1 MNTCKYQRVNSFM
14 TEVLVVKNPAYWFV
28 LQINWTRFCMI
39 RASIMKDSRH
49 SSSTYKESLFL
60 HVVRHI
66 LLFFVLVF
74 FSVFFFFMNILDS
87 QDSRWRGRPYIIISF
102 LPLLTTLQTLSWVI
116 AAESSPLRIA
126 GSWNRTRNLWYT
138 LFRNHS
144 FYTCTGSWCC

>member
-1 MNTCKYQRVNSFM
+1 MIFGCIDANYFVIIKEYILMNTCKYQRVNSFM

-74 FSVFFFFMNILDS
+74 FSVFFFSWIFSIHRTVGEGEDL
-87 QDSRWRGRPYIIISF
+87 ISLYPF
-102 LPLLTTLQTLSWVI
+102 YHFWPLCRHLAGLLLQRAHLC
-116 AAESSPLRIA
+116 A
-126 GSWNRTRNLWYT
+126 
-138 LFRNHS
+138 
-144 FYTCTGSWCC
+144 